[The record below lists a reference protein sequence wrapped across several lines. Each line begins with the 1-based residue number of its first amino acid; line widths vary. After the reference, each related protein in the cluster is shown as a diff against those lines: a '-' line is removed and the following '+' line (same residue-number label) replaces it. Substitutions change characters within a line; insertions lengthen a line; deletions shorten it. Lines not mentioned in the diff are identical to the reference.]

1 MGNVSKYFIL
11 TIILGMVFVFNPF
24 PSKAE
29 DIADAN
35 NRFTFELYSKLI
47 QDEKKKNVFFS
58 PFSIVSA
65 MGMTYEGARGKTKE
79 EMQRVFHFPVDDKA
93 RREGFLRLISEIN
106 KKDKK
111 YELHTANALWVEK
124 TFRLLEDYLKTV
136 EEYYQGRAT
145 NVGFIDPSEREQS
158 VLLINSWVE
167 GNTKGKIKDM
177 IKPMDVSQDT
187 RLILT
192 NAIYFKGKWKLQF
205 DKNLTKDEDFNI
217 TAEKKVKVPMMRMG
231 NIGFNKYPK
240 FKYAETHDL
249 QAIELPYE
257 GEELSMLILLPKGN
271 LKKIEEDL
279 SYEKIE
285 EIKRNLT
292 LRPVELYLPRF
303 KFETVYPLGPVFFGM
318 GMPTA
323 FSYSADFSGMD
334 GSGKLKI
341 DKVIHKAFIEVNEEG
356 TEAAA
361 ATAVLMEIKSA
372 IPDIEKPVVF
382 RADHPF
388 IFIIQHNKTGAI
400 LFIGRVYEPKK

>member
-1 MGNVSKYFIL
+1 MGNMSNFIL
-11 TIILGMVFVFNPF
+11 TVILGMVLVFTPLI
-24 PSKAE
+24 SKAE

-47 QDEKKKNVFFS
+47 KNKNVFFS

-106 KKDKK
+106 SKDKK

-124 TFRLLEDYLKTV
+124 SYKLLEDYLKTV
-136 EEYYQGRAT
+136 ERYYYGKAT
-145 NVGFIDPSEREQS
+145 NVGFISEREQA
-158 VLLINSWVE
+158 VLLINSWVS
-167 GNTKGKIKDM
+167 GNTKGKIKDI

-257 GEELSMLILLPKGN
+257 GEDLSMLILLPKGN
-271 LKKIEEDL
+271 LERIEEDL

-303 KFETVYPLGPVFFGM
+303 KFETEYSLGPVFSGM

-323 FSYSADFSGMD
+323 FSNSADFSGMD
-334 GSGKLKI
+334 GTKGLKI
-341 DKVIHKAFIEVNEEG
+341 DKVIHKAFVEVNEEG

-361 ATAVLMEIKSA
+361 ATAVIMVDK
-372 IPDIEKPVVF
+372 
-382 RADHPF
+382 
-388 IFIIQHNKTGAI
+388 I
-400 LFIGRVYEPKK
+400 LLYLT